1 MTIELMN
8 VDLLRQKGMWLDK
21 LTKMRRIID
30 TVTKVRTPA
39 MCKLWLKHLNYQ
51 LYKALEHQY
60 QMGLESLN
68 ESLPEIQAD
77 LVYRNQTVELRPTF
91 EELKKKYYGEIQG
104 FLSIPTKFQ
113 GVGGG
118 PIEIYKMM
126 TDQNSKNLLTVY
138 EKAEELFAKV

>member
-1 MTIELMN
+1 
-8 VDLLRQKGMWLDK
+8 
-21 LTKMRRIID
+21 
-30 TVTKVRTPA
+30 
-39 MCKLWLKHLNYQ
+39 
-51 LYKALEHQY
+51 
-60 QMGLESLN
+60 MGLESLN

-104 FLSIPTKFQ
+104 FLTIPMKFQ

-126 TDQNSKNLLTVY
+126 TD
-138 EKAEELFAKV
+138 